1 MKFMNVGRKLKELRE
16 KKNLTQEKVS
26 NDLNINRVQYCQ
38 YENDYFNVPIKHLI
52 NIAQY
57 YQVSIDYLFD
67 LTNEAED
74 HYKNI
79 ADIKIAGN
87 RLKEFRKENKLTQS
101 KLASIL
107 NTTQSVIADYERG
120 RYLIAT
126 PFLYTICSKY
136 HISADYLLGKI
147 DDPKYYS

>member
-1 MKFMNVGRKLKELRE
+1 MNYGDKLKLIRTSELLSKE
-16 KKNLTQEKVS
+16 KIANE
-26 NDLNINRVQYCQ
+26 LNINRSTYKE
-38 YENDYFNVPIKHLI
+38 YELQNSIIPSKYLWHLSDI
-52 NIAQY
+52 LS
-57 YQVSIDYLFD
+57 VSIDYIFGF
-67 LTNEAED
+67 TNLKKYSKTSREI
-74 HYKNI
+74 NTI
-79 ADIKIAGN
+79 IAGQ
-87 RLKEFRKENKLTQS
+87 RLKSLRKENKLTQS